1 MGDQGQNVFV
11 PIMTDK
17 IGRNTAVGLVSAVD
31 SCDDEAVKPGLITI
45 KYSQLL
51 IFKYRK
57 ACNL

>member
-45 KYSQLL
+45 KCSQLL
-51 IFKYRK
+51 IFKYRE
-57 ACNL
+57 ARNV

>member
-31 SCDDEAVKPGLITI
+31 SCDDEAVKPGLITK
-45 KYSQLL
+45 KYSQSD
-51 IFKYRK
+51 RD
-57 ACNL
+57 

>member
-45 KYSQLL
+45 KYFQLL
-51 IFKYRK
+51 IFKYRE
-57 ACNL
+57 ACNI

>member
-31 SCDDEAVKPGLITI
+31 SCDDEAVKPGLIPEKVFSAVDLQI
-45 KYSQLL
+45 KGSS
-51 IFKYRK
+51 
-57 ACNL
+57 